1 MVSDDDDDD
10 ERKKRNDRGALVE
23 WSGEMGVIYVGL
35 LGTHAQERSHSM
47 EHVGHRYIIP
57 VFL

>member
-1 MVSDDDDDD
+1 MVSDDDDDDD

-47 EHVGHRYIIP
+47 EHI
-57 VFL
+57 